1 MLDFFRRGEV
11 APDIRMLAARG
22 ALAPRA
28 HEQLGLLALLLG
40 DPDPAIRH
48 AAGETLGRIPGAV
61 LSAFLARSDVA
72 PELRDFFIARGMQP
86 EKQPSSASTN
96 HSDEPLICTDDVFD
110 LDEPAPEPDGAN
122 AAPDEGARAHDETTA
137 PSDEPDERTSTVH
150 RLGQM
155 KITARVKVAMRGS
168 REERAVL
175 IRDPN
180 KLVALA
186 VLSSPKVNDAEVES
200 YARMSS
206 VSEEVLRVI
215 GTTRAWVKN
224 YGVMSALSRNPKT
237 PLAISIGLVHH
248 LNEKDQRSIMSD
260 RNVPEGLRLAARK
273 IVMTNETRRH

>member
-11 APDIRMLAARG
+11 APDIRMMAARG

-28 HEQLGLLALLLG
+28 HEQLGLLALLLE
-40 DPDPAIRH
+40 DADPAIRT
-48 AAGETLGRIPGAV
+48 AAEETIGRIPAAA

-72 PELRDFFIARGMQP
+72 SELREVFVARGMQP
-86 EKQPSSASTN
+86 ATELPTDSTS
-96 HSDEPLICTDDVFD
+96 HSDDPLISTDDEEAEDDSHDVS
-110 LDEPAPEPDGAN
+110 LEPVQAL
-122 AAPDEGARAHDETTA
+122 EGTTA
-137 PSDEPDERTSTVH
+137 PPDEPDRQSTVH

-155 KITARVKVAMRGS
+155 KISQRVKLAMRGS

-186 VLSSPKVNDAEVES
+186 VLSSPKVNDSEIES

-215 GTTRAWVKN
+215 GTSRAWVKN
-224 YGVMSALSRNPKT
+224 YGVMAALTRNPKT
-237 PLAISIGLVHH
+237 PVAISIGLIHH
-248 LNEKDQRSIMSD
+248 LSEKDQTKIMSD

-273 IVMTNETRRH
+273 IVMNSQTRRH